1 MFHYYLSR
9 EVSKLFVYYAW
20 LVRLFY
26 NQPGLLAFNTAM
38 PQSSF
43 LWARRDTENKNWDS
57 VQLSHI
63 LASQFEESLGTSIN
77 IIIWRHVAVAA
88 SRRHLKS
95 GQFKRDY
102 DVVGNY
108 ADHQTAQRLPCS
120 WQCVCSASRRGPWSW
135 SVGSSAVSD
144 YEPGV
149 AHFSRIQRLLRC
161 SNMRPSSLI

>member
-108 ADHQTAQRLPCS
+108 ADHQTAQPSLIAGN
-120 WQCVCSASRRGPWSW
+120 VYA
-135 SVGSSAVSD
+135 
-144 YEPGV
+144 
-149 AHFSRIQRLLRC
+149 RLLEEAPHPGASARQQYRIM
-161 SNMRPSSLI
+161 SREWRTFLGFNAY